1 MELASFSENIITETF
16 ERSGETVTLKI
27 NRDALVPDYHEVVA
41 ERLKASSE
49 QFEQLLKS
57 HADLSVEIET
67 LQKKEAKSKK
77 PQKVDFKS
85 LFDRMKEIQRGIAE
99 VKREMFAEQL
109 TCPVSLPDGS
119 TTCILKGWDITEQGQ
134 PLPPTKENLLRM
146 PALAVEA
153 LFEFVMSKMSS
164 VKKRV
169 DEEDGAILDNMP
181 NGSKEH
187 QSPDPI
193 M

>member
-1 MELASFSENIITETF
+1 MELSSFSENIITETF

-27 NRDALVPDYHEVVA
+27 NRDALVPDYQEVVS
-41 ERLKASSE
+41 ERLKPSSE
-49 QFEQLLKS
+49 RLEQLLQS
-57 HADLSVEIET
+57 HAELTTELEA

-77 PQKVDFKS
+77 PSTIDFKS
-85 LFDRMKEIQRGIAE
+85 FFDRIKDIQRGIAE

-109 TCPVSLPDGS
+109 TCPVALPDGS
-119 TTCILKGWDITEQGQ
+119 MTCILKGWDITEQGT
-134 PLPPTKENLLRM
+134 PLLPTKENLLRM

-153 LFEFVMSKMSS
+153 LFEFVMSKMQS

-169 DEEDGAILDNMP
+169 DEEDEATLGNMP
-181 NGSKEH
+181 NGSKE
-187 QSPDPI
+187 QESPAPI